1 QEISRNC
8 EQAAAATQEVSS
20 SISTVQVAAND
31 TDGSASEV
39 LHASDELAQKS
50 SSLQQIVQAFLHDV
64 RAA

>member
-1 QEISRNC
+1 
-8 EQAAAATQEVSS
+8 
-20 SISTVQVAAND
+20 VQVAAND